1 MQLARTPK
9 ESRMPSSPASPK
21 FAPGLLK
28 REWRAMG
35 TDVEVILNG
44 GDESLLDLAEA
55 RIENLE
61 SRWSRFRA
69 SSELESLNH
78 LPDRRVI
85 LSRESFEIIEIA
97 VAASLATKGA
107 FDPTVY
113 EAVRSAGYL
122 SDFEGGLETPAAFDG
137 SDTNRTSLP
146 RNTTSAKPAPG
157 CGSIILDPIVR
168 SVMLPEGVHIDL
180 GGIGKGRAADLVAM
194 DLRSA
199 GARGVC
205 VSLGGD
211 LRVIGEAPP
220 MDSSPLPSQTSESP
234 ENAAENSGAISSWSI
249 GVQDSPGLVIA
260 LASGGVA
267 TSARTR
273 RFWSSGGETRHHLI
287 DPRSGQPSQGSGR
300 SVTVIAKD
308 ATSAEVLAKA
318 LYFLDPKDGA
328 EVLNAHNATGVIID
342 DDGQAHPLSGFERFL
357 A

>member
-1 MQLARTPK
+1 MQLASTHK
-9 ESRMPSSPASPK
+9 DSIMPSSPASPR

-44 GDESLLDLAEA
+44 GDESLLDLAGA
-55 RIENLE
+55 RIEDLE

-69 SSELESLNH
+69 TSELEALNH

-85 LSRESFEIIEIA
+85 LSRESFEIIELA
-97 VAASLATKGA
+97 VAASLSTKGA

-113 EAVRSAGYL
+113 DAIRSAGYL
-122 SDFEGGLETPAAFDG
+122 SDFEGGLDTPAASDG
-137 SDTNRTSLP
+137 RDTNRTSLP
-146 RNTTSAKPAPG
+146 LDTTSAKPAPG
-157 CGSIILDPIVR
+157 CSSIILDPIVR
-168 SVMLPEGVHIDL
+168 SVMLPEGVHLDL
-180 GGIGKGRAADLVAM
+180 GGIGKGRAADLVAIELM
-194 DLRSA
+194 QA

-220 MDSSPLPSQTSESP
+220 IDGSALPADADESP
-234 ENAAENSGAISSWSI
+234 ENSAENSAAISSWSI

-260 LASGGVA
+260 LAAGGVA

-342 DDGQAHPLSGFERFL
+342 DDGQAHPLSGFEGFL

>member
-1 MQLARTPK
+1 MQLASTPK
-9 ESRMPSSPASPK
+9 DSIMPSSPASPR

-44 GDESLLDLAEA
+44 GDESLLDLAQA
-55 RIENLE
+55 RIEDLE

-85 LSRESFEIIEIA
+85 LSRESYEIIELA
-97 VAASLATKGA
+97 VAASLSTKGA

-113 EAVRSAGYL
+113 DAIRSAGYL
-122 SDFEGGLETPAAFDG
+122 SDFEGGLDTPAASDG
-137 SDTNRTSLP
+137 SDSDRADLP
-146 RNTTSAKPAPG
+146 LDTTSAKPAPG
-157 CGSIILDPIVR
+157 CSSIILDPIVR

-194 DLRSA
+194 ELMSA

-220 MDSSPLPSQTSESP
+220 IDSSALPADADESP
-234 ENAAENSGAISSWSI
+234 ENAGATSSWTI

-273 RFWSSGGETRHHLI
+273 RIWSSGGETRHHLI

-318 LYFLDPKDGA
+318 LYFLDPKEGA

>member
-1 MQLARTPK
+1 MQLASTHK
-9 ESRMPSSPASPK
+9 DSIMPSSPASPR

-44 GDESLLDLAEA
+44 GDESLLDLAGA
-55 RIENLE
+55 RIEDLE

-69 SSELESLNH
+69 TSELEALNH

-85 LSRESFEIIEIA
+85 LSRESFEIIELA
-97 VAASLATKGA
+97 VAASLSTKGA
-107 FDPTVY
+107 FDPTIY
-113 EAVRSAGYL
+113 DAILDAGYT
-122 SDFEGGLETPAAFDG
+122 SDFEGGLDTPAASDG
-137 SDTNRTSLP
+137 RDTNRTSLP
-146 RNTTSAKPAPG
+146 LDTTSAKPAPG
-157 CGSIILDPIVR
+157 CSSIILDPIVR
-168 SVMLPEGVHIDL
+168 SVMLPEGVHLDL
-180 GGIGKGRAADLVAM
+180 GGIGKGRAADLVAIELM
-194 DLRSA
+194 QA

-220 MDSSPLPSQTSESP
+220 IDGSALPADADESP
-234 ENAAENSGAISSWSI
+234 ENSVENSAAISSWTI

-273 RFWSSGGETRHHLI
+273 RIWSSGGETRHHLI
-287 DPRSGQPSQGSGR
+287 DPRSGEPSQGSGR

-318 LYFLDPKDGA
+318 LYFLDPKEGA

>member
-1 MQLARTPK
+1 
-9 ESRMPSSPASPK
+9 MPSSPASPR

-44 GDESLLDLAEA
+44 GDESLLDLAGA
-55 RIENLE
+55 RIEDLE

-69 SSELESLNH
+69 TSELEALNH

-85 LSRESFEIIEIA
+85 LSRESFEIIELA
-97 VAASLATKGA
+97 VAASLSTKGA
-107 FDPTVY
+107 FDPTIY
-113 EAVRSAGYL
+113 DAILDAGYT
-122 SDFEGGLETPAAFDG
+122 SDFEGGLDTPAASDG
-137 SDTNRTSLP
+137 RDTNRTSLP
-146 RNTTSAKPAPG
+146 LDTTSAKPAPG
-157 CGSIILDPIVR
+157 CSSIILDPIVR
-168 SVMLPEGVHIDL
+168 SVMLPEGVHLDL
-180 GGIGKGRAADLVAM
+180 GGIGKGRAADLVAIELM
-194 DLRSA
+194 QA

-220 MDSSPLPSQTSESP
+220 IDGSALPADADESP
-234 ENAAENSGAISSWSI
+234 ENSAENSAAISSWSI

-260 LASGGVA
+260 LAAGGVA

-342 DDGQAHPLSGFERFL
+342 DDGQAHPLSGFEGFL

>member
-1 MQLARTPK
+1 
-9 ESRMPSSPASPK
+9 MPSSPASPR

-28 REWRAMG
+28 RAWRAMG

-44 GDESLLDLAEA
+44 GDESLLDLAGA
-55 RIENLE
+55 RIEDLE

-69 SSELESLNH
+69 TSELEALNH

-85 LSRESFEIIEIA
+85 LSRESFEIIELA
-97 VAASLATKGA
+97 VAASLSTKGA
-107 FDPTVY
+107 FDPTIY
-113 EAVRSAGYL
+113 DAILDAGYT
-122 SDFEGGLETPAAFDG
+122 SDFEGGLDTPAASDG
-137 SDTNRTSLP
+137 RDTNRTSLP
-146 RNTTSAKPAPG
+146 LDTTSAKPAPG
-157 CGSIILDPIVR
+157 CSSIILDPIVR
-168 SVMLPEGVHIDL
+168 SVMLPEGVHLDL
-180 GGIGKGRAADLVAM
+180 GGIGKGRAADLVAIELM
-194 DLRSA
+194 QA

-220 MDSSPLPSQTSESP
+220 IDGSALPADADESP
-234 ENAAENSGAISSWSI
+234 ENSAENSAAISSWSI

-260 LASGGVA
+260 LAAGGVA

>member
-1 MQLARTPK
+1 
-9 ESRMPSSPASPK
+9 
-21 FAPGLLK
+21 
-28 REWRAMG
+28 MG

-85 LSRESFEIIEIA
+85 LSRESFEIIELA
-97 VAASLATKGA
+97 VAASLSTKGA

-113 EAVRSAGYL
+113 DAIRSAGYL
-122 SDFEGGLETPAAFDG
+122 SDFEGGLDTPAASDG
-137 SDTNRTSLP
+137 SDSERAALP
-146 RNTTSAKPAPG
+146 LDTTSAKPAPG

-180 GGIGKGRAADLVAM
+180 GGIGKGRAADLVAIELM
-194 DLRSA
+194 NA

-211 LRVIGEAPP
+211 LRVIGDAPP
-220 MDSSPLPSQTSESP
+220 ADSSALRADADGSP
-234 ENAAENSGAISSWSI
+234 ENAAAISSWSI

-260 LASGGVA
+260 LAAGGIA

-273 RFWSSGGETRHHLI
+273 RIWSSGGETRHHLI

>member
-1 MQLARTPK
+1 
-9 ESRMPSSPASPK
+9 MPSSPASPR

-35 TDVEVILNG
+35 TDIEVILNG

-55 RIENLE
+55 RIEDLE

-85 LSRESFEIIEIA
+85 LSRESFEIIELA
-97 VAASLATKGA
+97 VAASLSTKGA

-113 EAVRSAGYL
+113 DAIRDAGYT
-122 SDFEGGLETPAAFDG
+122 SDFEGGLDTPSAFDG

-146 RNTTSAKPAPG
+146 RDATSAKPAPG
-157 CGSIILDPIVR
+157 CSSIILDPIVR

-180 GGIGKGRAADLVAM
+180 GGIGKGRAADLVAIELM
-194 DLRSA
+194 KA

-220 MDSSPLPSQTSESP
+220 IDGSALPADADESP
-234 ENAAENSGAISSWSI
+234 ENSAENSAAISSWNI

-273 RFWSSGGETRHHLI
+273 RIWSSGGETRHHLI
-287 DPRSGQPSQGSGR
+287 DPRSGEPSQGSGR

-318 LYFLDPKDGA
+318 LYFLDPKEGA

>member
-1 MQLARTPK
+1 MQLASTPK
-9 ESRMPSSPASPK
+9 DSIMPSSPASPR

-44 GDESLLDLAEA
+44 GDESLLDLAQA
-55 RIENLE
+55 RIEDLE

-85 LSRESFEIIEIA
+85 LSRESYEIIELA
-97 VAASLATKGA
+97 VAASLSTKGA

-113 EAVRSAGYL
+113 DAIRSAGYL
-122 SDFEGGLETPAAFDG
+122 SDFEGGLDTPAASDG
-137 SDTNRTSLP
+137 SDSDRAALP
-146 RNTTSAKPAPG
+146 LDTTSAKPAPG

-194 DLRSA
+194 ELMSA

-205 VSLGGD
+205 ISLGGD

-220 MDSSPLPSQTSESP
+220 IDSSALPADADESP
-234 ENAAENSGAISSWSI
+234 ENAGATSSWTI

-273 RFWSSGGETRHHLI
+273 RIWSSGGETRHHLI

-318 LYFLDPKDGA
+318 LYFLDPKEGA

>member
-1 MQLARTPK
+1 MQLANTPK
-9 ESRMPSSPASPK
+9 ESRMPSSPASPR
-21 FAPGLLK
+21 FNPGLRK

-44 GDESLLDLAEA
+44 GDEGLLDLAQA
-55 RIENLE
+55 RIEDLE

-85 LSRESFEIIEIA
+85 LSRESYEIIDLA
-97 VAASLATKGA
+97 VAASLSTRGA

-113 EAVRSAGYL
+113 DAIRSAGYL
-122 SDFEGGLETPAAFDG
+122 SDFEGGLDTPAASDGNG
-137 SDTNRTSLP
+137 SDPATLAGHESA
-146 RNTTSAKPAPG
+146 AKPAPG
-157 CGSIILDPIVR
+157 CRSIILDPIVR

-180 GGIGKGRAADLVAM
+180 GGIGKGRAADLVAIELM
-194 DLRSA
+194 RA

-220 MDSSPLPSQTSESP
+220 IDSSALPATADESP
-234 ENAAENSGAISSWSI
+234 ENAAAISSWTI

-287 DPRSGQPSQGSGR
+287 DPRTGQPSQGSGR

-318 LYFLDPKDGA
+318 LYFLDPKEGA
-328 EVLNAHNATGVIID
+328 EVLNAHSATGVIID

>member
-1 MQLARTPK
+1 MQLASTPK
-9 ESRMPSSPASPK
+9 DSIMPSSPASPR

-44 GDESLLDLAEA
+44 GDESLLDLAQA
-55 RIENLE
+55 RIEDLE

-85 LSRESFEIIEIA
+85 LSRESYEIIELA
-97 VAASLATKGA
+97 VAASLSTKGA

-113 EAVRSAGYL
+113 DAIRSAGYL
-122 SDFEGGLETPAAFDG
+122 SDFEGGLDTPAASDG
-137 SDTNRTSLP
+137 SDSERAALP
-146 RNTTSAKPAPG
+146 LDTTSAKPAPG
-157 CGSIILDPIVR
+157 CSSIILDPIVR

-194 DLRSA
+194 ALMSA

-220 MDSSPLPSQTSESP
+220 AESGPPSQNPESP
-234 ENAAENSGAISSWSI
+234 ENSGAISSWSI

-318 LYFLDPKDGA
+318 LYFLDHKEGA

>member
-1 MQLARTPK
+1 
-9 ESRMPSSPASPK
+9 
-21 FAPGLLK
+21 
-28 REWRAMG
+28 MG

-44 GDESLLDLAEA
+44 GDERLLDLAQA
-55 RIENLE
+55 RIEDLE

-69 SSELESLNH
+69 NSELESLNH

-85 LSRESFEIIEIA
+85 LSRESYEIIDLA
-97 VAASLATKGA
+97 VAASLSTRGA

-113 EAVRSAGYL
+113 DAIRSAGYL
-122 SDFEGGLETPAAFDG
+122 SDFEGGLDTPAASDG
-137 SDTNRTSLP
+137 SDSDRADLP
-146 RNTTSAKPAPG
+146 LDTTSAKPAPG
-157 CGSIILDPIVR
+157 CSSIILDPIVR
-168 SVMLPEGVHIDL
+168 SVMLPDGVHIDL
-180 GGIGKGRAADLVAM
+180 GGIGKGRAADLVAIELM
-194 DLRSA
+194 NA

-220 MDSSPLPSQTSESP
+220 IDSSALPADADESP
-234 ENAAENSGAISSWSI
+234 ENAGATSSWTI

-273 RFWSSGGETRHHLI
+273 RIWSSGGETRHHLI

-318 LYFLDPKDGA
+318 LYFLDPKEGA